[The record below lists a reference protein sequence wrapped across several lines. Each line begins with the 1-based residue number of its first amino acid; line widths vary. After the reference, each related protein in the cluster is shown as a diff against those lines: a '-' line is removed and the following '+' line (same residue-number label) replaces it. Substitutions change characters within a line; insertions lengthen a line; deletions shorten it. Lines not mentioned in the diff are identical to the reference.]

1 MTLYYIDRSVLVEIR
16 PLLKLIRNYIRDS
29 SSVFSI
35 SSLVRIS
42 MKPFPLLQRCLGKV
56 STKTLLSIQKKKI
69 TGQLKT
75 VYFIFSW

>member
-1 MTLYYIDRSVLVEIR
+1 MTLYYIDKSVLVEIT

-42 MKPFPLLQRCLGKV
+42 MKAFPLLQRCLAKFPLKH
-56 STKTLLSIQKKKI
+56 SCLYKKRKLLGS
-69 TGQLKT
+69 LKL
-75 VYFIFSW
+75 